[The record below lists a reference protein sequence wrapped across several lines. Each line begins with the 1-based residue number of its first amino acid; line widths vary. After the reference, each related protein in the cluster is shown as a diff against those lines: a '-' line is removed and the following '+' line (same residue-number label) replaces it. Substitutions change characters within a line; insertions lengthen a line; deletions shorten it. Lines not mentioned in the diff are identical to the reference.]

1 MVVDNE
7 ICARAASRAGLTPRK
22 WSRPWQVAAHSAQ
35 VDLFPAGLFAEDGIL
50 VAVGCFRRLLDRC
63 LAHSGPGTICG
74 PRRGY
79 SDCRRPSLDQVR
91 FRSPGC
97 GASSRCRR
105 RGWQRLFNAGG
116 NFNSL
121 LPGSDDLEPW
131 YKVEERDTVTV
142 PVRTLDGLLGSE
154 DVALLKLDV
163 QGVESAV
170 LRGAEDTLTRTR
182 AVYIETNFASHYQGD
197 SLFPPTPRGSES
209 WFRLHDIGRP
219 YHDWNGCTLWCDLLY
234 ARST

>member
-1 MVVDNE
+1 LLTLAPERSAVLVEATPTAAGHLWTKFASDRRVVVH
-7 ICARAASRAGLTPRK
+7 P
-22 WSRPWQVAAHSAQ
+22 VA
-35 VDLFPAGLFAEDGIL
+35 VGAEDGS
-50 VAVGCFRRLLDRC
+50 A
-63 LAHSGPGTICG
+63 
-74 PRRGY
+74 
-79 SDCRRPSLDQVR
+79 SLHI
-91 FRSPGC
+91 
-97 GASSRCRR
+97 
-105 RGWQRLFNAGG
+105 FNAGG